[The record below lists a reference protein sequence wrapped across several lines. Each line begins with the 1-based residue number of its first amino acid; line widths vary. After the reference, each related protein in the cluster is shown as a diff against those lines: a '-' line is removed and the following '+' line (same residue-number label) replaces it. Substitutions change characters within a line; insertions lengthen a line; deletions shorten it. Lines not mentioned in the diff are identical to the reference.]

1 MKLPV
6 PAPQLADLV
15 GSGQISLERLLDLG
29 IGPEIAGVYE
39 HWDHL
44 RHLTPPEGLTPE
56 AWWAAIKLSRIGLER
71 DLTLHDK
78 HGEPFAVSL
87 TGKISR
93 NSVLL
98 GKRVAVREEIGGA

>member
-6 PAPQLADLV
+6 PAPQLADLA
-15 GSGQISLERLLDLG
+15 GPGQLSLERLLDLG
-29 IGPEIAGVYE
+29 IGPEVAGVYE

-71 DLTLHDK
+71 DLPLHDK
-78 HGEPFAVSL
+78 HGHPRSEEQTSELQSL
-87 TGKISR
+87 MR
-93 NSVLL
+93 NSY
-98 GKRVAVREEIGGA
+98 AVF

>member
-29 IGPEIAGVYE
+29 IGPNIAGVYE

-44 RHLTPPEGLTPE
+44 RHLPPPEGLPPE
-56 AWWAAIKLSRIGLER
+56 ARWAATKLSRRGLER
-71 DLTLHDK
+71 DRPLPDRTRKPVAGSIHGTMQRTLNNR
-78 HGEPFAVSL
+78 A
-87 TGKISR
+87 
-93 NSVLL
+93 
-98 GKRVAVREEIGGA
+98 REAAGPTQRTR